1 MASRGMSANVH
12 RIRRSPSIASRGPV
26 RFGMI
31 AALLV
36 LAGAA
41 AAAQVTI
48 DGPDGSGEFERTVT
62 VLPNGSFVVTDPGYD
77 ASSPIADVGAVY
89 RYRPDGTRVST
100 LTGSS
105 ANDRIGGEGVV
116 VLANGNFVVLSS
128 VWDNGVAVDAGAVT
142 FGSRT
147 SGIIGVVSAANSL
160 IGSAAGD
167 FVGGGSAPS
176 ALGNGN
182 HAVDS
187 AQWDNGPIDTAGA
200 ITLGLANGSVVG
212 LIISTHSV
220 LGAVAGRGSSQVFGY
235 DAARN
240 PLAVGQ
246 PASNRVVLQ
255 RTGTATTISI
265 IGDTPDPSL
274 PGQPVTFTATV
285 SATPN
290 APADGQVTFT
300 ASSGESCVDTS
311 PTPITATIA
320 TFSCTIAFATAGT
333 ASVIAEYTGSIIHAY
348 SGIDAVTHTTVAVVI
363 ADGFEGP

>member
-1 MASRGMSANVH
+1 
-12 RIRRSPSIASRGPV
+12 
-26 RFGMI
+26 MI

-105 ANDRIGGEGVV
+105 ANDRIG
-116 VLANGNFVVLSS
+116 
-128 VWDNGVAVDAGAVT
+128 VT

-176 ALGNGN
+176 ALGNGI

-212 LIISTHSV
+212 PIISTHSV

-274 PGQPVTFTATV
+274 PGQPVTFT
-285 SATPN
+285 ATPN